1 MVAESPVRPDRKFS
15 VRFGWKRKV
24 RPILQSQSAECG
36 LVCLA
41 MIAEYHGAAH
51 SLREL
56 RSRVGLSQRGM
67 NGSALIEA
75 AFQMELIA
83 TGFKLDLPDLGKL
96 QLPAILHFDLNH
108 CVVLTAFN
116 GKRATIID
124 PACGQIQVGRQ
135 ELSDRFTGVA
145 FSVTPTS
152 SFTRNE
158 KKPKIRLADLTGRA
172 LGLRRAVFEIVALA
186 VLVELL
192 GLASPLLMQTIVD
205 KVLPSGDTN
214 LVIVVGGSFALL
226 MAIQSVLSAAR
237 SWAMTS
243 LGQQLSFHWVSS
255 VYSHLI
261 RLPDSF
267 FASRHLGDIV
277 SRFDSV
283 SAVQRTLTTRV
294 AEVVLDAAVSILTLG
309 VMYLYDARLTF
320 VVCLF
325 VLAYGLLRYAS
336 FGTLNR
342 LSTSEIATS
351 AKQQSTFLES
361 VRGVTAL
368 RLANRQGAQTSRY
381 AAAMARTLGARAVL
395 ESIHLTFGTT
405 NTLLFGLLRI
415 CLLVLGSI
423 FALKGNLS
431 TGMLVAFIA
440 YADKFS
446 ARASS
451 LIDFMVDL
459 KMMQMHGER
468 ISDIT
473 AEPLERNLNGDSRV
487 QPVDYSIEFRNVS
500 FRYSDKDRWIL
511 KDCSVTF
518 PSGTSVCVV
527 GPSGIGKSTVAKL
540 VAGLLDPIDGAIL
553 IGGIDLRQLGKT
565 TARSLMGVVL
575 QDDAL
580 FSGSVADNIS
590 FFDES
595 SNPERIV
602 QCAMLAAIHGDIQL
616 MPMRYET
623 LIGDMGSTLS
633 GGQRQR
639 ILVARAL
646 YRNPSILLTDEATSH
661 LDPATEAMIL
671 DSIKHM
677 QVTRISIA
685 HRAESVRLAD
695 QVLILRDGQ
704 LLAATPKPVQTSLSL
719 AIKSSQ
725 DATTGA
731 S

>member
-1 MVAESPVRPDRKFS
+1 MAADNSPQPDNAFG
-15 VRFGWKRKV
+15 VRFGWRRKV
-24 RPILQSQSAECG
+24 RPIMQTQSSECG

-41 MIAEYHGAAH
+41 MIAEYHGATQ

-56 RSRVGLSQRGM
+56 RTRVGLSQRGM
-67 NGSALIEA
+67 NGSALVEA
-75 AFQMELIA
+75 AFQMQLQA
-83 TGFKLDLPDLGKL
+83 TGYRLDLEELGKL

-108 CVVLTAFN
+108 CVVLTEFN
-116 GKRATIID
+116 GRHARVID
-124 PACGQIQVGRQ
+124 PACGPIKVSRQ
-135 ELSDRFTGVA
+135 QLSDRFTGVA

-152 SFTRNE
+152 NFSRNVTKTRV
-158 KKPKIRLADLTGRA
+158 RLADFAGRT
-172 LGLRRAVFEIVALA
+172 LGLRRAVSEIVALA

-205 KVLPSGDTN
+205 KVLPTGDTN
-214 LVIVVGGSFALL
+214 LVMIVGASFALL
-226 MAIQSVLSAAR
+226 MIIQAVLSAAR

-261 RLPDSF
+261 RLPDAYFS
-267 FASRHLGDIV
+267 SRHLGDIV

-309 VMYLYDARLTF
+309 VMFLYSPQLTL
-320 VVCLF
+320 VVCIF
-325 VLAYGLLRYAS
+325 VIVYGVLRHAS
-336 FGTLNR
+336 YSTLNR
-342 LSTSEIATS
+342 LNTSEITTS

-368 RLANRQGAQTSRY
+368 RLANRQSAQTSRY
-381 AAAMARTLGARAVL
+381 AAAMTRTLGARAVL
-395 ESIHLTFGTT
+395 ESIHLTFGTA

-423 FALKGNLS
+423 FAFSGNFS
-431 TGMLVAFIA
+431 AGMLVAFIA
-440 YADKFS
+440 YSDKFA

-451 LIDFMVDL
+451 LIDFVVDL

-473 AEPLERNLNGDSRV
+473 SEPIERHLHGDSRI
-487 QPVDYSIEFRNVS
+487 QPTEFSIEFRNVS

-518 PSGTSVCVV
+518 PTGTSVCVV
-527 GPSGIGKSTVAKL
+527 GPSGVGKSTVAKL
-540 VAGLLDPIDGAIL
+540 IAGLLDPLEGSIL

-565 TARSLMGVVL
+565 TARSMMGVVL

-580 FSGSVADNIS
+580 FSGSIADNIS
-590 FFDES
+590 FFDV
-595 SNPERIV
+595 NPNKDRVV
-602 QCAMLAAIHGDIQL
+602 QCAMLAAIYSDIQL
-616 MPMRYET
+616 MPMRFET

-639 ILVARAL
+639 ILLARAL

-661 LDPATEAMIL
+661 LDPTTEAAIL

-677 QVTRISIA
+677 KVTRVSIA
-685 HRAESVRLAD
+685 HRVESVRLAD
-695 QVLILRDGQ
+695 HVLALRDGQ
-704 LLAATPKPVQTSLSL
+704 LLAAAPRPVDTSLSL
-719 AIKSSQ
+719 AIESSHN
-725 DATTGA
+725 ATTGA